1 MRSCT
6 SPASSPARPNP
17 PHTLKAFALLA
28 ALALLTAGCDTDL
41 LNETSTSLASRKVKV
56 VATTTIVA
64 DLVRHVGGER
74 VEVQT
79 LMKPGVSPHRYRPT
93 VADLAAFRD
102 ADIIF
107 FNGLGLEPNL
117 EPGFE
122 KLETRAVPHAVTDG
136 ISPDRRLRTGGAVD
150 PHVWSDVGLW
160 RLAVRQVRDDLV
172 DLDRAN
178 GSVYRD
184 NAAGYD
190 GELADLDRWVRQHV
204 ARIPAADR
212 SFAARHPAFAYFG
225 RAYGFRVRTSSSAP
239 DDLLTDSL
247 GPTGTSGDSYIG
259 MMRANVDAIQ
269 ARTSARSRARS
280 AGR

>member
-1 MRSCT
+1 M
-6 SPASSPARPNP
+6 
-17 PHTLKAFALLA
+17 LA
-28 ALALLTAGCDTDL
+28 ALALLAAGCDTDL

-56 VATTTIVA
+56 VATNTIVA
-64 DLVRHVGGER
+64 DLVRHVGGKR

-79 LMKPGVSPHRYRPT
+79 LMQPGESPHRYRPT
-93 VADLAAFRD
+93 VADLAAFKD

-107 FNGLGLEPNL
+107 YNGLGLEPNL

-122 KLETRAVPHAVTDG
+122 KLETRAVPYAVTDG
-136 ISPDRRLRTGGAVD
+136 IPPNRLLRSGGAVD
-150 PHVWSDVGLW
+150 PHVWSDVRLW
-160 RLAVRQVRDDLV
+160 RLAARQVRDDLI

-178 GSVYRD
+178 GSVYDD
-184 NAAGYD
+184 NADAYD
-190 GELADLDRWVRQHV
+190 RELVELDRRVRERV
-204 ARIPAADR
+204 ARIPAVDR

-225 RAYGFRVRTSSSAP
+225 RAYGFRVHTSSSAP

-247 GPTGTSGDSYIG
+247 GPTGTSGDSYVG
-259 MMRANVDAIQ
+259 MMHANVEAIQ